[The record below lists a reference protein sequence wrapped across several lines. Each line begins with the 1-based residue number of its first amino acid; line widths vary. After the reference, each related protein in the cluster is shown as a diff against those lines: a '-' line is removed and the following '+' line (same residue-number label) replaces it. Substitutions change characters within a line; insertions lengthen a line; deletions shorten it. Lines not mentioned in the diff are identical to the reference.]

1 MCVMLMHKSYT
12 YIYIYAYIY
21 NIISLYVYVCINM
34 VHRPMTNAVDLSPH
48 SRNTRVYPS
57 SLQMQQTI
65 ASAVVRPVN
74 SPVRAS
80 FSYAAWM
87 VKILFSSR
95 CSIFINC
102 ADGINIMLHHLYI
115 HYPQSY
121 PMFTICFLP
130 IWRFPKSW
138 GYPQAMDDHFVLKPR
153 VTWGFPHLKNPPY
166 PLEI

>member
-1 MCVMLMHKSYT
+1 MCVLCLCTNHIR
-12 YIYIYAYIY
+12 IYIYTYIY

-48 SRNTRVYPS
+48 PNNTRVYPS

-130 IWRFPKSW
+130 GGFLSQGGTPKSW
-138 GYPQAMDDHFVLKPR
+138 MTISY
-153 VTWGFPHLKNPPY
+153 
-166 PLEI
+166 

>member
-1 MCVMLMHKSYT
+1 MLCLCTNHIRI
-12 YIYIYAYIY
+12 YIYI

-34 VHRPMTNAVDLSPH
+34 VHRPMTNAVDLSTHP
-48 SRNTRVYPS
+48 RNTRVYPS

-65 ASAVVRPVN
+65 ASAVVRPFN

-138 GYPQAMDDHFVLKPR
+138 GYPQVMDDHFVLKPR
-153 VTWGFPHLKNPPY
+153 GTWGFPHSYWTRPFISLIAY
-166 PLEI
+166 